1 MVNINAQ
8 EYINQKYPIEGVCK
22 RDNDPENKGKKRE
35 EVTILDI
42 SQGKVGS
49 NYFSDG
55 KTLVGS
61 LKLER
66 FTNLRTLIVSS
77 HQLIS
82 LDLSDCPNL
91 EELNCQNNE
100 LTNLNVINCSNLKK
114 INCSNNNIERLDLGA
129 CTKLEEVNINNC
141 PNLTEEAIK
150 SHLTYDVEKG
160 KLAKGSAKSSPQIR
174 KVGEDDIRNILIVG
188 ITGNGKSA
196 LANALSDKYG
206 SNEFGEGNFSISVT
220 KNFQKSEVFQ

>member
-22 RDNDPENKGKKRE
+22 RDNDPKNKGKRRE

-61 LKLER
+61 LKLEG

-82 LDLSDCPNL
+82 LDLTGLKNL
-91 EELNCQNNE
+91 EIISCRDNYLSELDFSSLNSEKIIYLDLRNNNFLEQNLSAFSNF
-100 LTNLNVINCSNLKK
+100 TNL
-114 INCSNNNIERLDLGA
+114 RLL
-129 CTKLEEVNINNC
+129 
-141 PNLTEEAIK
+141 
-150 SHLTYDVEKG
+150 
-160 KLAKGSAKSSPQIR
+160 
-174 KVGEDDIRNILIVG
+174 
-188 ITGNGKSA
+188 
-196 LANALSDKYG
+196 
-206 SNEFGEGNFSISVT
+206 
-220 KNFQKSEVFQ
+220 